1 MRFKSST
8 QALSNGA
15 QLAEAGRLLDDGIVR
30 IVIDR
35 CFPLAESGAA
45 HARAAKG
52 GIQGKIVL
60 SVAGSQR
67 SGRDGVRSC

>member
-8 QALSNGA
+8 QVRSSGA

-30 IVIDR
+30 IVIDS
-35 CFPLAESGAA
+35 CFPLTAAA